1 MKEQFMNETSASLEF
16 VLPSVIQKK
25 SYYLLFKRLSEVVLS
40 CIIFA
45 LLIPIIAISVVAIL
59 VESPGPVFYVQERV
73 GWKGQLFK
81 VIKLRSMRV
90 DAEKNGAQW
99 AMVNDP
105 RVTRVGSFIRKTRID
120 ELPQLINVIKGDM
133 SLIGPRP
140 ERPIFV
146 AQFNEQVPGFIQRL
160 LVKPGLSGWAQVNGG
175 YDISV
180 KEKLDLDMY
189 YIQNMSF
196 ALDMKILLKTIKVVF
211 TGEGAR

>member
-1 MKEQFMNETSASLEF
+1 MNETSASLEF